1 MRTTIFKCSVVLLNF
16 FSVIYMIPFLIGE
29 PEQTSAVERL
39 KESIKN
45 PPCDLWDPHVY
56 VFFDGSNKCLIFCYG
71 FLMMITGSLMFSL
84 VFHSFKVIRNFGS
97 TTSKS
102 SQNRHLGFFYALI
115 LIALVPNVFLIFPIT
130 GMLIGAENSMSYNPA
145 LGEYM
150 VSSLS
155 IHGVL
160 STLTLILSH
169 KPYRLEAD
177 RLRRKLFC
185 SELRSQK

>member
-1 MRTTIFKCSVVLLNF
+1 MRTTIFKGSVVLLNF

-29 PEQTSAVERL
+29 LEQTSAVERL

-56 VFFDGSNKCLIFCYG
+56 VFFDGSNK
-71 FLMMITGSLMFSL
+71 S
-84 VFHSFKVIRNFGS
+84 
-97 TTSKS
+97 
-102 SQNRHLGFFYALI
+102 
-115 LIALVPNVFLIFPIT
+115 
-130 GMLIGAENSMSYNPA
+130 

>member
-1 MRTTIFKCSVVLLNF
+1 MRAIPPKCGNSSYVDHNFSNIFIHFTIVFEIPVSVF
-16 FSVIYMIPFLIGE
+16 
-29 PEQTSAVERL
+29 AVYC
-39 KESIKN
+39 I
-45 PPCDLWDPHVY
+45 
-56 VFFDGSNKCLIFCYG
+56 
-71 FLMMITGSLMFSL
+71 LMVTPSRAIEMKI
-84 VFHSFKVIRNFGS
+84 
-97 TTSKS
+97 
-102 SQNRHLGFFYALI
+102 FYALI

-185 SELRSQK
+185 SKSGSRNSTVKVECSTKSVKY